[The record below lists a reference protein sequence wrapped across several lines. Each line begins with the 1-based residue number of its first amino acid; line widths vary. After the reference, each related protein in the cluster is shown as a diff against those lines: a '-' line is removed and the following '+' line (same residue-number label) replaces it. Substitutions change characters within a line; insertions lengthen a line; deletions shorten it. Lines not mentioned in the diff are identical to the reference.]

1 MALTVAQLRRVI
13 DLREKIDQL
22 QAELSKLTGGE
33 IPIPAT
39 TKPAATR
46 RGRRGHMSAA
56 GRARVAEGQRAR
68 WARVR
73 AEKMKGGKAADAGA
87 AEKKESA
94 KAGKKRKLSPAARA
108 AIAAAQKARWERV
121 RAAKQA

>member
-1 MALTVAQLRRVI
+1 
-13 DLREKIDQL
+13 
-22 QAELSKLTGGE
+22 
-33 IPIPAT
+33 
-39 TKPAATR
+39 
-46 RGRRGHMSAA
+46 
-56 GRARVAEGQRAR
+56 
-68 WARVR
+68 
-73 AEKMKGGKAADAGA
+73 MKGGKAADAGA